1 MDSKEN
7 KNMILEERIT
17 RLEDIESIRYLQA
30 KYQRCLDSRD
40 FDGLSECFDV
50 NAIATYDSGKM
61 SYNGKDNIINFL
73 MRVMKLS
80 RPSSHL
86 IHGGEIDVLTTTQ
99 AKAKWILEDQ
109 LTAQEAFVSIHG
121 SAIYNIEYIKKD
133 EKWLISKISYTRFYQ
148 YVERRSIFNLFSLSK
163 KDIFKELKRKSYD
176 ELGDYGKKYRRK
188 RFARKKKQ

>member
-1 MDSKEN
+1 
-7 KNMILEERIT
+7 MILEERIT

-86 IHGGEIDVLTTTQ
+86 IHGGEIDVFSWTISDTHVTFH
-99 AKAKWILEDQ
+99 
-109 LTAQEAFVSIHG
+109 AFIR
-121 SAIYNIEYIKKD
+121 INFIK
-133 EKWLISKISYTRFYQ
+133 IGIN
-148 YVERRSIFNLFSLSK
+148 RSS
-163 KDIFKELKRKSYD
+163 
-176 ELGDYGKKYRRK
+176 
-188 RFARKKKQ
+188 